1 MEFENNLIEKSF
13 YETLLNES
21 EKQNPIKS
29 LGELFYR
36 KQKDE
41 PDQLD
46 EVRFAQGE
54 VYFHV
59 RDYESAIH
67 KWENVQGNYEQFAR
81 KNIADAYLELD
92 LLDTAEEIYQS
103 ITTDSLVLNIEIALQ
118 LFGLYIMQNK
128 THEAKQM
135 IQNAVILNP
144 AYPNVTKLARAF
156 FEEIKDM
163 PNAVELA
170 VNEGI
175 RTEDEDWIKVLHGYV
190 EKGHIIYEP
199 TYFLP
204 LLKTTLTIN
213 KEQFEKLVT
222 GLWNGYKNKDSFLT
236 WLELV
241 SELLNKEGEPQM
253 NKWETL
259 DAYFEKT
266 YFELVSGQYSYFEIE
281 TLMPIYIEAWIKIS
295 KQLGNIFSISAAI
308 AWNDLFPGNISQDT
322 TELIGNTIVERNGM
336 SEILSFSR
344 SLFSNIKKWAEDHE
358 LFIEREENENQS
370 YSAVLVNVK
379 ATIQLLMEQLEK
391 LKEEMTL
398 SIENDED
405 IVSRLQGSINQLQ
418 DLEEEKAQEIR
429 EAFLSIKE
437 NINSNLRKAIPSLI
451 KESAKIIKEDSDFRN
466 IHLDLNNEM
475 NKRINSYMH
484 TTILPIFIQLLA
496 DWIENS
502 QAKLLEMQAQ
512 LFEWSS
518 GFNEL
523 LGQDR
528 IKLECDFQILEDWKR
543 DADRMTSGIQ
553 IEKENIMLKRTPS
566 QVFLKGAGKLL
577 GTFSKNQSVLANAY
591 RSFIQNE
598 NYEEVAEAVSSKFL
612 QQYGLFEKAIGRDIH
627 LFIKQPLNTLQEIV
641 EEIQGRIDE
650 NQDKLTKFQKNPDLY
665 RNALKI
671 FEVRL
676 RQLEWIQDSKENK
689 ELPINNPSGGGQ

>member
-21 EKQNPIKS
+21 ERENPITS
-29 LGELFYR
+29 LGEIFYR

-46 EVRFAQGE
+46 KVRYAQGE

-81 KNIADAYLELD
+81 KNIADAYLEVD

-103 ITTDSLVLNIEIALQ
+103 ITTDSLALNIEIALQ

-128 THEAKQM
+128 LTEAKQM

-144 AYPNVTKLARAF
+144 AYANVTKLARAF

-175 RTEDEDWIKVLHGYV
+175 RTEDEKWITVLRGYV
-190 EKGHIIYEP
+190 EKGHVIYEP
-199 TYFLP
+199 SYFLP
-204 LLKTTLTIN
+204 LLKTARSIN

-241 SELLNKEGEPQM
+241 SELLNNDSETPM

-259 DAYFEKT
+259 DSYFEKT

-281 TLMPIYIEAWIKIS
+281 TLMPIYLEAWTKIS
-295 KQLGNIFSISAAI
+295 KQSGNIFSISAAI

-322 TELIGNTIVERNGM
+322 TELIGNTIVERNRM
-336 SEILSFSR
+336 SEIPSISR
-344 SLFSNIKKWAEDHE
+344 SLISNIKKWAEKYD

-379 ATIQLLMEQLEK
+379 ATIQSLMEQLEK
-391 LKEEMTL
+391 LKEEMTY
-398 SIENDED
+398 SIESDED

-418 DLEEEKAQEIR
+418 DLEEGKSQEIR

-437 NINSNLRKAIPSLI
+437 KINSNLRRAIPSLI
-451 KESAKIIKEDSDFRN
+451 KESAIIIKEDSDFRT

-475 NKRINSYMH
+475 NKRIDSYMN
-484 TTILPIFIQLLA
+484 TTILPTFIQLLA
-496 DWIENS
+496 EWIENS
-502 QAKLLEMQAQ
+502 QATLVEMQAQ
-512 LFEWSS
+512 LSEWSA

-543 DADRMTSGIQ
+543 DADRMTSGVQ
-553 IEKENIMLKRTPS
+553 IEEENIMLKRTPS
-566 QVFLKGAGKLL
+566 QVLLKGAGKLL

-591 RSFIQNE
+591 RSFVQNE
-598 NYEEVAEAVSSKFL
+598 NYEAVAEAVSFKFL
-612 QQYGLFEKAIGRDIH
+612 QQYGLFERAIGRDIH
-627 LFIKQPLNTLQEIV
+627 LFIKQPLNTLQDTV
-641 EEIQGRIDE
+641 EKIQGRIDE
-650 NQDKLTKFQKNPDLY
+650 NQNKLAEFQKNPELY
-665 RNALKI
+665 RNTLKI
-671 FEVRL
+671 FKVRL
-676 RQLEWIQDSKENK
+676 RQLEWIQESKENK
-689 ELPINNPSGGGQ
+689 ALPINKSSGGVQ